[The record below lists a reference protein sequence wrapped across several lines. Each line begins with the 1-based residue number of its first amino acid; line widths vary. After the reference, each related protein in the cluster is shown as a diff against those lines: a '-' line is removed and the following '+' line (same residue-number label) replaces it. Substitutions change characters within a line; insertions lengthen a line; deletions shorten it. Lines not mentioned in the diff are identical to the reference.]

1 MSESAKEISKK
12 SKSSFYYA
20 FNLLPED
27 KRDAMNTVYAFCRKT
42 DDIVDENSDS
52 TDLKYEKLRKWRIEF
67 EKSFSGHSEF
77 ALLNKLG
84 TTISNFNI
92 PLDPFFELI
101 KGMEMDLQKDRYKS
115 FDDLQLYCYRVAS
128 TVGLMCIEIFG
139 YKHPSTKQF
148 AVDLGIAL
156 QMTNILRD
164 IGKDAK
170 NGRIYLPQEDLIK
183 FNYSEQEIMSLV
195 YNDNFRDLMIYE
207 SSRAKQY
214 FNSATANLDLDDKK
228 TMFAARA
235 MQHIYYKMLENIIAA
250 DYDVFNNEIK
260 VSKFEKVGI
269 ALGVWAKYNLVINE
283 RCLIIGGDFQV

>member
-12 SKSSFYYA
+12 SNSSFYYA
-20 FNLLPED
+20 FNLLPEE

-84 TTISNFNI
+84 TTISKFNI

-101 KGMEMDLQKDRYKS
+101 KGMEMDLQNDRYKS
-115 FDDLQLYCYRVAS
+115 FEDLQLYCYRVAS

-170 NGRIYLPQEDLIK
+170 NGRIYLPQEDLIR
-183 FNYSEQEIMSLV
+183 FNYTEQEILSLI
-195 YNDNFRDLMIYE
+195 YNDNFRDLMVYE

-250 DYDVFNNEIK
+250 DYDVYNNDIK

-269 ALGVWAKYNLVINE
+269 ALGVWAKYNLVY
-283 RCLIIGGDFQV
+283 

>member
-20 FNLLPED
+20 FNLLPEE

-170 NGRIYLPQEDLIK
+170 NGRIYLPQEDLIR

-260 VSKFEKVGI
+260 VSKFEKIGI
-269 ALGVWAKYNLVINE
+269 ALGVWAKYNLVY
-283 RCLIIGGDFQV
+283 

>member
-20 FNLLPED
+20 FNLLPEE

-67 EKSFSGHSEF
+67 EKSFTGHSEF

-115 FDDLQLYCYRVAS
+115 FEDLQLYCYRVAS

-170 NGRIYLPQEDLIK
+170 NGRIYLPQEDLAK
-183 FNYSEQEIMSLV
+183 FNYTEKEILSLI
-195 YNDNFRDLMIYE
+195 YNNNFKDLMIYE

-250 DYDVFNNEIK
+250 DYDVFNNDIK
-260 VSKFEKVGI
+260 VSKIEKVGI
-269 ALGVWAKYNLVINE
+269 ALGVWVKYNLVY
-283 RCLIIGGDFQV
+283 

>member
-52 TDLKYEKLRKWRIEF
+52 TDLKYEKLRRWRIEF

-84 TTISNFNI
+84 TTISKFNI

-170 NGRIYLPQEDLIK
+170 TGRIYLPQEDLIK
-183 FNYSEQEIMSLV
+183 FNYTEQEILSLV
-195 YNDNFRDLMIYE
+195 YNDNFRDLMMYE

-250 DYDVFNNEIK
+250 DYDVFNNDIK

-269 ALGVWAKYNLVINE
+269 ALGVWAKYNLVY
-283 RCLIIGGDFQV
+283 